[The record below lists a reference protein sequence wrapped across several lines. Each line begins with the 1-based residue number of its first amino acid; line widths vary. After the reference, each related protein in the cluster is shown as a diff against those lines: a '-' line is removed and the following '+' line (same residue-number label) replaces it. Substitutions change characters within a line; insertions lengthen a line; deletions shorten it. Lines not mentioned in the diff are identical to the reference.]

1 MRTLFHY
8 VLIIKLKQS
17 SVDLK
22 IWFEKYES
30 PGVTNVTGMVHSG
43 FLEAYNSA
51 ASIVLSEVKDQLD
64 SYPSYSLV
72 ATGHSLGGAL
82 ASLAS
87 VSLAF
92 NFPGVPLR
100 VYTFGQP
107 RVGDPGYADLVEK
120 VVGVENIFRGMFI
133 RLTRL

>member
-51 ASIVLSEVKDQLD
+51 ASIVLSEVKD
-64 SYPSYSLV
+64 
-72 ATGHSLGGAL
+72 
-82 ASLAS
+82 
-87 VSLAF
+87 
-92 NFPGVPLR
+92 
-100 VYTFGQP
+100 
-107 RVGDPGYADLVEK
+107 
-120 VVGVENIFRGMFI
+120 
-133 RLTRL
+133 